1 MFSRSTHLFITFAVT
16 ALMVSTFAPSV
27 AASRR
32 HLVQALEGCEASPGS
47 QIPPE
52 CDGGL
57 FSGNQW
63 DEDEVECQLEEG
75 YQLKCDH
82 NLETFGSNTVRCEI
96 DQGPLSSEIEF
107 ECPVD
112 GNCQINCDWADVQGK
127 LPGAVYPATRRIL
140 TAWKP
145 TEDIF
150 G

>member
-63 DEDEVECQLEEG
+63 DEDEV
-75 YQLKCDH
+75 
-82 NLETFGSNTVRCEI
+82 
-96 DQGPLSSEIEF
+96 
-107 ECPVD
+107 
-112 GNCQINCDWADVQGK
+112 GK
-127 LPGAVYPATRRIL
+127 L
-140 TAWKP
+140 
-145 TEDIF
+145 
-150 G
+150 